1 MSESF
6 YKILGVS
13 EQATQEE
20 IKRAYRQLSLKSH
33 PDKNPGDQQS
43 SERFREIDEAYK
55 ILETYCHSC
64 EGSSASKENNEY
76 SFMQDD
82 VENVFIANRKKVTV

>member
-33 PDKNPGDQQS
+33 PDKNPGDAKAEEKFQNISWKIQESFGSKQTGSKDEKKSEGKKKMFSIEKTILKIVQQ
-43 SERFREIDEAYK
+43 
-55 ILETYCHSC
+55 
-64 EGSSASKENNEY
+64 
-76 SFMQDD
+76 
-82 VENVFIANRKKVTV
+82 

>member
-1 MSESF
+1 MSESY

-33 PDKNPGDQQS
+33 PDKNPGD
-43 SERFREIDEAYK
+43 SEAIGRFQKISESYEVWGDVDKRREYD
-55 ILETYCHSC
+55 
-64 EGSSASKENNEY
+64 
-76 SFMQDD
+76 M
-82 VENVFIANRKKVTV
+82 V